1 MATQPEQVQNEDNN
15 DNTSKEQITSK
26 FNLLEYAKQSSF
38 ASTPLFP
45 SKNLIIV
52 GSKRSGKSS
61 IFNLLSSNIETSSSM
76 INDDYSPTFGI
87 NYGFMRYQQS
97 SSNKL
102 IINIYEIGGGIENID
117 LLKTLITPQ
126 NIKETMIFI
135 VVDFE
140 KPETALDTFIQ
151 YNKSIRSL
159 IELNIEN
166 EIQKEIIT
174 DKEKSYDNSYNKSH
188 INIIPINTYI
198 IGNKYDY
205 LEKIDVEKIKWVC
218 RCLRYY
224 AHINGM
230 GLIFHSNVNKKLA
243 DILKATVSYYAFG
256 KSQIETISR
265 YSQKN
270 DTHAIYINYYNDKLD
285 DIGDP
290 KVSQRRGADND
301 TLWKE
306 SYESL
311 FQQKGTNEFDKEK
324 EEKQKLE
331 VEVNKEDWEV
341 YKESRIDNEM
351 NMFMKA
357 KEKEKENEGRQKL
370 QKERK
375 TYSGKKLRLKGDK

>member
-1 MATQPEQVQNEDNN
+1 
-15 DNTSKEQITSK
+15 
-26 FNLLEYAKQSSF
+26 
-38 ASTPLFP
+38 
-45 SKNLIIV
+45 
-52 GSKRSGKSS
+52 
-61 IFNLLSSNIETSSSM
+61 
-76 INDDYSPTFGI
+76 
-87 NYGFMRYQQS
+87 MRYQQS

-140 KPETALDTFIQ
+140 KPEIALDTIIQ

-205 LEKIDVEKIKWVC
+205 LEKIDAEKIKWVC

-224 AHINGM
+224 AHVNGM
-230 GLIFHSNVNKKLA
+230 GLIFHSNANKKLI

-270 DTHAIYINYYNDKLD
+270 DIYAIYINYYNDKLD

-311 FQQKGTNEFDKEK
+311 FQQKEDKEK

-351 NMFMKA
+351 NMFLKA
-357 KEKEKENEGRQKL
+357 KEKERENAGRQKL
-370 QKERK
+370 QKERNV
-375 TYSGKKLRLKGDK
+375 YSGKKLRLKHDK